1 MAVLVET
8 VIVTLILTPLWLN
21 IMYGSS
27 LFVIER
33 LVKAVILFPINT
45 FLLYKI
51 SKVASDIILKRGTV

>member
-1 MAVLVET
+1 
-8 VIVTLILTPLWLN
+8 
-21 IMYGSS
+21 MYGSS